1 MMWGG
6 ACCSGGT
13 PGLGLALP
21 HPDTG
26 SSGSQMVSPPCP
38 PPPHTVMDG
47 APDTR
52 YTGHAL
58 EGPATHRQEPRSV
71 TGSHAAH
78 WGRGKAA
85 AMWRMVVIRPLPKPP
100 WSLLKTMTNWSTEA
114 PAARLLYTP
123 QRRATET
130 APGRKRAPED
140 RSPSTL
146 VNQAARRRSLCGLCA
161 SRVPAP

>member
-6 ACCSGGT
+6 GVLLWGYTWAGAGAAP
-13 PGLGLALP
+13 PGHRLRWLSNGVPAM
-21 HPDTG
+21 
-26 SSGSQMVSPPCP
+26 S
-38 PPPHTVMDG
+38 PPPHMVMDG

-140 RSPSTL
+140 RSPSAL

>member
-1 MMWGG
+1 MGGGRVALGVHLGWGWRCPTRTQ
-6 ACCSGGT
+6 A
-13 PGLGLALP
+13 PVALKW
-21 HPDTG
+21 
-26 SSGSQMVSPPCP
+26 CP
-38 PPPHTVMDG
+38 RHVPPPHTVMDG

-140 RSPSTL
+140 RSPSAL